1 MFHHIENNQQEKSML
16 SRVRTN
22 LIFSLVIICTI
33 PVMGKEKA
41 ANYFP
46 STLDS
51 YWVYED
57 QDGNELKRTVVEGE
71 EIAGETYLAFSYEP
85 EIEDWVNF
93 SRFIHPELFKVSDKG
108 ITLSVKEDVE
118 KAVHARL
125 AKEMKMFIDVF
136 KNETSSVE
144 AEPTYT
150 IKVEAEKD
158 FMLLN
163 TPIDLN
169 EEWDTSRMN
178 ASLTFGLTQA
188 DSVTIDFTIIET
200 GIVKG
205 KETIE
210 TSAGT
215 FENCLKVQYRTET
228 VADFNQAVEAD
239 EVDPP
244 GETVTTVWFA
254 PNVGIVKYH
263 QVMNY
268 MFLELIPDDEGLPLP
283 NAPVPKTLELKKY
296 EIKK

>member
-1 MFHHIENNQQEKSML
+1 ML
-16 SRVRTN
+16 KGVGVS
-22 LIFSLVIICTI
+22 IFLFYVFVCTI
-33 PVMGKEKA
+33 SVKGEEKA
-41 ANYFP
+41 VNYFP
-46 STLDS
+46 ATIGS

-57 QDGNELKRTVVEGE
+57 QDGNELKRTVIEGE
-71 EIAGETYLAFSYEP
+71 EIAGETYHAFSYEP
-85 EIEDWVNF
+85 EIEDWVDF
-93 SRFIHPELFKVSDKG
+93 SRFIHPELFKLSDKG

-118 KAVHARL
+118 KAFHARL
-125 AKEMKMFIDVF
+125 TKEMKMFIDVF
-136 KNETSSVE
+136 KNETSNVE

-169 EEWDTSRMN
+169 EEWNTSKIN
-178 ASLTFGLTQA
+178 ASLTFGLTQG

-200 GIVKG
+200 GIVKR
-205 KETIE
+205 KETVE

-215 FENCLKVQYRTET
+215 FENCLKVQFRTET
-228 VADFNQAVEAD
+228 VATFDQDIEPD

-263 QVMNY
+263 QVMNH
-268 MFLELIPDDEGLPLP
+268 MFLELIPDEEGLPLP
-283 NAPVPKTLELKKY
+283 NAPEPKTLELKEY